1 MTPERRVN
9 KSSVEKQKFRGTK
22 FRAEES
28 LFVPTDQG
36 RLSDG
41 TASFTLLLKFAKRF
55 SSSQTIVSCTEQST
69 LL

>member
-1 MTPERRVN
+1 MKPQIEFKKYKGKMTPERRVN

-41 TASFTLLLKFAKRF
+41 TASFTLHLKY
-55 SSSQTIVSCTEQST
+55 
-69 LL
+69 